1 MSSNKK
7 KPGAATPSGLLEVLE
22 RRGREE
28 PDKVAFRFHKEPPCT
43 YGVLWR
49 ECSRVGSVLL
59 HRGVKL
65 QVPVLIA
72 IGNGFDFFYAF
83 YGVQRA
89 GGIAVPVFPGSGV
102 ERILKLTD
110 LSGASIILVSGSF
123 SRDKLQEL

>member
-1 MSSNKK
+1 M
-7 KPGAATPSGLLEVLE
+7 PGLLEVFE

-28 PDKVAFRFHKEPPCT
+28 PGKVAFRFHKEPPCT
-43 YGVLWR
+43 YGVLWL
-49 ECSRVGSVLL
+49 ECSRVGTVLL

-65 QVPVLIA
+65 QEPVLIA
-72 IGNGFDFFYAF
+72 IGNGCDFFYAF

-102 ERILKLTD
+102 ERILKLAD

-123 SRDKLQEL
+123 SRDKREELTEGAAK